1 MQARGREDW
10 ARRPLPEDPRP
21 RLGAA
26 LMDAMNSAIP
36 EGPFKSFPVL
46 LTRHL
51 IEQDSARDLALDER
65 VPGYSRW
72 LFAALM
78 GSARGLDA
86 LVRHAVPG
94 FSLSRFI
101 TRAIGYRLTCLL
113 LMSQTRELAVP
124 SQLRPGIRTLI
135 ASWGEDRKA
144 PKWVNALEDR
154 LTTAGEWL
162 AR

>member
-1 MQARGREDW
+1 
-10 ARRPLPEDPRP
+10 
-21 RLGAA
+21 
-26 LMDAMNSAIP
+26 
-36 EGPFKSFPVL
+36 
-46 LTRHL
+46 
-51 IEQDSARDLALDER
+51 
-65 VPGYSRW
+65 VP
-72 LFAALM
+72 
-78 GSARGLDA
+78 D
-86 LVRHAVPG
+86 
-94 FSLSRFI
+94 FSVARFI
-101 TRAIGYRLTCLL
+101 TRAVGYRLTCLL